1 MEDANPLIGN
11 VTISKNSEGILT
23 IMERAGLKTSL
34 EKRRMIIPFLV
45 NSHTHLE
52 LSFLYNK
59 IRNGIDFVT
68 WLKKLLDLR
77 FNAQAEEIAAAMQ
90 KSLNDSW
97 NYGTGILIDICNDL
111 RNWNSVSPVNDIQK
125 IFIYNELIGF
135 DPQRSVEILETG
147 IENVTALQNSCT
159 FPVDITAHSLYS
171 CSVQLLESINKRSTY
186 PISVHL
192 AEHEAEIK
200 MFEDQSGAMVEY
212 MKSIGAWHN
221 NWNPANHGIIKYA
234 IENGL
239 IKKGDLAVHL
249 VKADKEEINLL
260 AEYGIIPC
268 LCPRSN
274 DYFNNGQPA
283 VREMLKAGMKPLLGT
298 DSLASNNSL
307 NMVDEIRFAL
317 NSWMD
322 VSPLDIMKMAT
333 VNIFQFE
340 PFKNVNNFFP
350 LLSGKKMPF
359 VELIFKNEI
368 FDPYESLKRDHIL
381 EQNIYD

>member
-1 MEDANPLIGN
+1 MADLPVPKEQ
-11 VTISKNSEGILT
+11 
-23 IMERAGLKTSL
+23 
-34 EKRRMIIPFLV
+34 FLV
-45 NSHTHLE
+45 TPNADVEKL
-52 LSFLYNK
+52 
-59 IRNGIDFVT
+59 
-68 WLKKLLDLR
+68 WLKSAIAQKEARLLR
-77 FNAQAEEIAAAMQ
+77 
-90 KSLNDSW
+90 
-97 NYGTGILIDICNDL
+97 
-111 RNWNSVSPVNDIQK
+111 
-125 IFIYNELIGF
+125 
-135 DPQRSVEILETG
+135 
-147 IENVTALQNSCT
+147 LQ
-159 FPVDITAHSLYS
+159 
-171 CSVQLLESINKRSTY
+171 
-186 PISVHL
+186 
-192 AEHEAEIK
+192 
-200 MFEDQSGAMVEY
+200 
-212 MKSIGAWHN
+212 
-221 NWNPANHGIIKYA
+221 
-234 IENGL
+234 
-239 IKKGDLAVHL
+239 
-249 VKADKEEINLL
+249 ADKEEINLL